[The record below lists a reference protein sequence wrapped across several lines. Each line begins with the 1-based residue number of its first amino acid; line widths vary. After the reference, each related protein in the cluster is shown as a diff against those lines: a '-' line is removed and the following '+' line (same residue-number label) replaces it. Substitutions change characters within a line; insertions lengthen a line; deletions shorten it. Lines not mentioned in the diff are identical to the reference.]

1 MIEVELKLQVKKL
14 PKMQGLECKKTKR
27 VVDYYYDTPDYKLL
41 AGGNFLRNRNNKKID
56 FKLDVGDLSHTFC
69 KETSFNYDNFAPNE
83 DISAI
88 FNGLGLSLNTN
99 FANFK
104 QFIKA
109 NGLKTLSVIDK
120 TRKEYVYQDLIIS
133 LDNAKRIGKFMEI
146 EYSVPDD
153 TKVDKDQATNY
164 ILDKMKATGLLPT
177 DYTKVN
183 IGYVELY
190 LKKHN
195 PQAYNLGLYKE

>member
-1 MIEVELKLQVKKL
+1 MLEVELKLQVKKL
-14 PKMQGLECKKTKR
+14 PKMAGLECTGKKR

-41 AGGNFLRNRNNKKID
+41 VGGNFLRDRNNKKID

-69 KETSFNYDNFAPNE
+69 KETSFKYDNFAPNE
-83 DISAI
+83 DIIAI
-88 FNGLGLSLNTN
+88 FNGLGIELATN

-104 QFIKA
+104 EFVKA
-109 NGLKTLSVIDK
+109 NNLKTLAVIDK
-120 TRKEYVYQDLIIS
+120 IRREYKYQDLTIS

-146 EYSVPDD
+146 EYCVPDD
-153 TKVDKDQATNY
+153 TKVDKDEATKY
-164 ILDKMKATGLLPT
+164 ILDKMQAAGLLPK
-177 DYTKVN
+177 DYTKVD

-195 PQAYNLGLYKE
+195 PAAYIIGLYK